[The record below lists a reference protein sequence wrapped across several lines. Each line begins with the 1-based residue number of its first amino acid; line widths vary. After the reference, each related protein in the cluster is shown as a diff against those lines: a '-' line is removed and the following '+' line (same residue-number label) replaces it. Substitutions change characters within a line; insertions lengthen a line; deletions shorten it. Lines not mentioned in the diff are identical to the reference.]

1 MEKEL
6 DMAETVMTEPL
17 KIRSGRSR
25 FFPRKKRGSSEGGAR
40 RETSLREES
49 LRKEISGWSSRLRNA
64 ILAAAYSSW
73 I

>member
-17 KIRSGRSR
+17 KI
-25 FFPRKKRGSSEGGAR
+25 GSSEGGAR

-49 LRKEISGWSSRLRNA
+49 LRRETCGWSSRLRNA
-64 ILAAAYSSW
+64 IPGEAYSSW
-73 I
+73 T

>member
-17 KIRSGRSR
+17 KILRR
-25 FFPRKKRGSSEGGAR
+25 KRGSSEGGAR

-49 LRKEISGWSSRLRNA
+49 LRRETCGWSSRLRNA
-64 ILAAAYSSW
+64 IPGEAYSSW
-73 I
+73 T